1 MTSETINHTNAD
13 ASSARRWLR
22 SIGAI
27 LAGLLTV
34 IVLSTVTDIAMHA
47 TGIFPPWFQPMSTPL
62 WLLATAYRIVY
73 GVAGGYVTAR
83 LAPDRPVNHA
93 LVLGLIGF
101 VLSLIGAA
109 ATWDKG
115 PEFGPQWYPLGLVAF
130 AIPCSWAGAKL
141 ARRPI

>member
-1 MTSETINHTNAD
+1 MTSETINHTSAG
-13 ASSARRWLR
+13 ARSARRWLR

-27 LAGLLTV
+27 LAGLFAV
-34 IVLSTVTDIAMHA
+34 IGLATVTDIAMHA

-62 WLLATAYRIVY
+62 WLLATAYRIAY

-101 VLSLIGAA
+101 VLSLIGAV

-115 PEFGPQWYPLGLVAF
+115 PEFGPTWFPLGLVGI
-130 AIPCSWAGAKL
+130 AIPCSWVGAKL
-141 ARRPI
+141 AQRQN